1 MCDSE
6 LTNRCDSKGFT
17 GGKEGEEGKEGK
29 MDRVFLSFPL
39 QRMQFV
45 LSGSSSRDNAAF
57 SLPLALAP
65 HILLGINLI
74 TSTSYIAYVH
84 IRAARQSRKST
95 STPIEGTQEERESL
109 MEEREENV
117 GRRGP
122 RNVQAPTGYELLLEG
137 VQIIVVVSLVT
148 VSIARLMAGEDKWR
162 RIFDA
167 GILATAVSLYTSLFY
182 ARIGS

>member
-1 MCDSE
+1 
-6 LTNRCDSKGFT
+6 
-17 GGKEGEEGKEGK
+17 
-29 MDRVFLSFPL
+29 
-39 QRMQFV
+39 MQFV
-45 LSGSSSRDNAAF
+45 LSESLSEDTAAF

-74 TSTSYIAYVH
+74 TSTSYVAYVH
-84 IRAARQSRKST
+84 TKAARQSRKSS
-95 STPIEGTQEERESL
+95 STRTEGTQEERESL
-109 MEEREENV
+109 IEEREENV
-117 GRRGP
+117 GRGGP

-167 GILATAVSLYTSLFY
+167 GILATAVSLCISLFHAY
-182 ARIGS
+182 IDS